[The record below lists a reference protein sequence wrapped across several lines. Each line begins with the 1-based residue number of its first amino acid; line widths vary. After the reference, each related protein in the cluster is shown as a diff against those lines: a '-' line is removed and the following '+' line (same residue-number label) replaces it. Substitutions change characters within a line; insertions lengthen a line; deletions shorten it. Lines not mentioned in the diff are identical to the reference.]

1 MPRVFAE
8 GLPQL
13 LDFLSDCAKYKIY
26 KCWLHQECLPLLLH
40 SKSVLKQHG
49 NFCMTTGCSLDG
61 RTCQSGKEQ
70 ESNIHQPR
78 PLHRNGTAEKGTK
91 HIPSRTFSLLIIH
104 QRSKGFT
111 FTSFTIKIHYGTLVA
126 TAFNSHLP
134 RRLPCRFEF
143 VPMPWPTFLQNICIT
158 SRVAPMMRKQ

>member
-1 MPRVFAE
+1 
-8 GLPQL
+8 
-13 LDFLSDCAKYKIY
+13 
-26 KCWLHQECLPLLLH
+26 
-40 SKSVLKQHG
+40 
-49 NFCMTTGCSLDG
+49 MTTGCSLDG
-61 RTCQSGKEQ
+61 RACQFGKEQ

-111 FTSFTIKIHYGTLVA
+111 FTSFTLISLW
-126 TAFNSHLP
+126 HLGGNGIQFLAP

-158 SRVAPMMRKQ
+158 SRVAPMMRKQWTSNRIKHSQRRPLLT